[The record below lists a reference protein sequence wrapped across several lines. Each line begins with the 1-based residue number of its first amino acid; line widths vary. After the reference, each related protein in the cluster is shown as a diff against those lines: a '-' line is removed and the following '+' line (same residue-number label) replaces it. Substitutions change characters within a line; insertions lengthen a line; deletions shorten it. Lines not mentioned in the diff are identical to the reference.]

1 MNQRFR
7 RGNALP
13 VTAISPQWHAR
24 RRAAGRP
31 PPRGANRLKNGIVCG
46 GVNDAVRPLLAK
58 RLQVI
63 DWNYRGAGK
72 SDRAWPGGAYTQDR
86 WVDDLEVVLD
96 RLALKD
102 VVLWGTSTGS
112 PLTIRYAARYAE
124 RVKAVITYPMFK
136 ADPGFRSA
144 FDGFTKI
151 GETFG
156 YEALAALTS
165 WIGVSAESLFKAEW
179 ARLAKWEA
187 RMFRKNFSI
196 ESLGATMAIVAGNDF
211 TSNLAKI
218 KVPTLL
224 LMGQSG
230 NLGHDAPGNRA
241 LADEFLRHVAHAK
254 LALIARGGGTYCMIE
269 RPRET
274 ANAVSSFIESLSTR
288 GRAARRR

>member
-1 MNQRFR
+1 MPYAEDNGVKLWYRVTGQGQPLVLSGGFGLLDNQ
-7 RGNALP
+7 
-13 VTAISPQWHAR
+13 W
-24 RRAAGRP
+24 
-31 PPRGANRLKNGIVCG
+31 
-46 GVNDAVRPLLAK
+46 DEVRPYLAK
-58 RLQVI
+58 RFQVI

-96 RLALKD
+96 RLAVKD
-102 VVLWGTSTGS
+102 AVLWGTSTGS
-112 PLTIRYAARYAE
+112 PLTIRYAARHAH
-124 RVKAVITYPMFK
+124 RVKAVIAYPMFK

-165 WIGVSAESLFKAEW
+165 WIGVSGESLFKPKW

-211 TSNLAKI
+211 TSDLAKL
-218 KVPTLL
+218 KVPTLV

-230 NLGHDAPGNRA
+230 NLGYDAAGNRA
-241 LADEFLRHVAHAK
+241 LADEFLEHVPHAK
-254 LALIARGGGTYCMIE
+254 LALIAKGGGTYCMIE

-274 ANAVSSFIESLSTR
+274 AQAVAAFIESLSTR
-288 GRAARRR
+288 RRTAQRR

>member
-1 MNQRFR
+1 M
-7 RGNALP
+7 
-13 VTAISPQWHAR
+13 
-24 RRAAGRP
+24 
-31 PPRGANRLKNGIVCG
+31 
-46 GVNDAVRPLLAK
+46 
-58 RLQVI
+58 
-63 DWNYRGAGK
+63 
-72 SDRAWPGGAYTQDR
+72 
-86 WVDDLEVVLD
+86 LD
-96 RLALKD
+96 RLGLND

-112 PLTIRYAARYAE
+112 PLTIRYAARYPE

-165 WIGVSAESLFKAEW
+165 WIGVAGESLFKPEW
-179 ARLAKWEA
+179 ARLARWEA
-187 RMFRKNFSI
+187 KTFRKNFSI

-211 TSNLAKI
+211 TSDLAKI
-218 KVPTLL
+218 TVPTLL

-230 NLGHDAPGNRA
+230 NLGYDAPGNRA
-241 LADEFLRHVAHAK
+241 LADEFLKHVSHAK

-274 ANAVSSFIESLSTR
+274 AAAVSKFVESL
-288 GRAARRR
+288 AKRRVPAVRR